1 MRFSTITLFLS
12 LTASAL
18 SAPIERRA
26 LKTQTYNQFQVSD
39 GIAGNALAEV
49 DAKFPV
55 CLFSLISDV
64 SMNH

>member
-12 LTASAL
+12 LAATTLA
-18 SAPIERRA
+18 APVERRA

-39 GIAGNALAEV
+39 GVAGNALAEV

-55 CLFSLISDV
+55 CS
-64 SMNH
+64 